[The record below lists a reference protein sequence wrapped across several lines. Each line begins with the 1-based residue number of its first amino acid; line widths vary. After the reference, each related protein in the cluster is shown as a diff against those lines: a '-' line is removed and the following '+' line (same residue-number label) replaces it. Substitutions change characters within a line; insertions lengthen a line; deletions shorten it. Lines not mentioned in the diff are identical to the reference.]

1 MDLKYDLVLLLVEQN
16 VARLTGFRRR
26 MDAQMVP
33 ESGVLFAGLLKGSIK
48 KKSNPKCSAEDK
60 KKKPQPVTNFRA
72 LEEEKQSRHVA
83 VRAAERKAL
92 TSGPGNSEDFF
103 RYKEERKTVIAGNV
117 L

>member
-26 MDAQMVP
+26 MDARMVP

-60 KKKPQPVTNFRA
+60 KKKPNLLQTSELWKRRSRA
-72 LEEEKQSRHVA
+72 DMWQ
-83 VRAAERKAL
+83 
-92 TSGPGNSEDFF
+92 
-103 RYKEERKTVIAGNV
+103 
-117 L
+117 